1 MSIGSENV
9 TNTLRNEAS
18 AVALT
23 TVGGVTSAV
32 TVSLALSLSASP
44 SGLVTTKKYVSSSLL
59 AKRSNFSSVVSAP
72 VMPPPLV
79 MGDSTPNLAE
89 DEAHPF
95 SSKLINVPS
104 SAFSVASVRVSPSTW
119 SKL

>member
-1 MSIGSENV
+1 M
-9 TNTLRNEAS
+9 
-18 AVALT
+18 
-23 TVGGVTSAV
+23 
-32 TVSLALSLSASP
+32 
-44 SGLVTTKKYVSSSLL
+44 

-104 SAFSVASVRVSPSTW
+104 SAFSVASVKWLNAWDVIINALRF
-119 SKL
+119 